1 MRCPACGTK
10 FKSLSSWPLAAGRP
24 VVCGNCG
31 TASKRLGRWK
41 PLLIAVA
48 LLFAF
53 HQMIG
58 MFALTLSGT
67 ILLLVGLILL
77 SMTVDEATIQLV
89 PIDGPAPDPE
99 DAPKA

>member
-1 MRCPACGTK
+1 MRCPSCGTK
-10 FKSLSSWPLAAGRP
+10 FKRLSSWPLAAGRP
-24 VVCGNCG
+24 VVCSECG

-48 LLFAF
+48 VLFAF

-58 MFALTLSGT
+58 MFALTITGT
-67 ILLLVGLILL
+67 VLLLVGLILL
-77 SMTVDEATIQLV
+77 SMTVDEATIQL
-89 PIDGPAPDPE
+89 APVSGPE

>member
-31 TASKRLGRWK
+31 TA
-41 PLLIAVA
+41 VA

-67 ILLLVGLILL
+67 VLLLVGLILL